1 MRVGFIGLGSMGQA
15 MAQHLVKGGH
25 DVRVWNRTPERA
37 RPLVAAGA
45 TLAKTVAD
53 ACAEAAVVFTM
64 LADDAALID
73 AVSGG
78 DNEPGIIDALGEG
91 DVHVSL
97 ATISTELSA
106 RLTQAH
112 VESGQHFV
120 AAPVFGR
127 PEAAAAAR
135 LTIVAAGDGAA
146 LARAQPLLEMMG
158 QKVILLDADPPAASL
173 IKLTG
178 NFLIASMTEA
188 LAEAYTLL
196 RKNNIDPKQF
206 LEIVNGNLF
215 RSPIYEGYG
224 TLMAERRFTPPGFK
238 LALGLKDVRLL
249 LASADRAAVPM
260 PLGSLV
266 RDHLLSAVA
275 RGKGDLDW
283 TALAEVVAENAGIG
297 EG

>member
-1 MRVGFIGLGSMGQA
+1 MRVGFIGLGAMGQA
-15 MAQHLVKGGH
+15 MAQHLVKAGH
-25 DVRVWNRTPERA
+25 DVRVWNRTPVRA

-53 ACAEAAVVFTM
+53 ACDEAAVVFTM

-73 AVSGG
+73 VVSGG
-78 DNEPGIIDALGEG
+78 DNEPGIIDGLGEG
-91 DVHVSL
+91 DVHISL

-112 VESGQHFV
+112 AESGQHFV

-135 LTIVAAGDGAA
+135 LTIVAAGNDAA
-146 LARAQPLLEMMG
+146 LARAQPLLEVMG
-158 QKVILLDADPPAASL
+158 QKVILLGADPPAASL
-173 IKLTG
+173 VKLTG
-178 NFLIASMTEA
+178 NFLIAAMTEA
-188 LAEAYTLL
+188 LAEAYALL
-196 RKNNIDPKQF
+196 RKNNLDPKQF

-266 RDHLLSAVA
+266 HDHLLAAVA

-283 TALAEVVAENAGIG
+283 TALAQVVAEDAGIVDG
-297 EG
+297 

>member
-1 MRVGFIGLGSMGQA
+1 MRVGFIGLGAMGQA
-15 MAQHLVKGGH
+15 MAQHLVKAGH

-45 TLAKTVAD
+45 TRAKTVAE
-53 ACAEAAVVFTM
+53 ACDEAAVVLTM

-78 DNEPGIIDALGEG
+78 DNEPGIIDGLGEG

-112 VESGQHFV
+112 AESGQHFV

-135 LTIVAAGDGAA
+135 LTIVAAGDDAA
-146 LARAQPLLEMMG
+146 LARAQPLLEVMG
-158 QKVILLDADPPAASL
+158 QKVILLGADPPAANL
-173 IKLTG
+173 VKLTG

-188 LAEAYTLL
+188 LAESYALL
-196 RKNNIDPKQF
+196 RKNHIDPKQF

-266 RDHLLSAVA
+266 HDHLLSAMA

-283 TALAEVVAENAGIG
+283 TALAQVVAEDAGIVDG
-297 EG
+297 

>member
-53 ACAEAAVVFTM
+53 ACDEAAVVFTM

-146 LARAQPLLEMMG
+146 LARAQPLLEVMG

>member
-53 ACAEAAVVFTM
+53 ACDEAAVVFTM

-78 DNEPGIIDALGEG
+78 DNEPGIIDGLGEG

-146 LARAQPLLEMMG
+146 LARAQPLLEVMG

-283 TALAEVVAENAGIG
+283 TAVAEVVAENAGIG